1 MISTAITSNRGFTMG
16 SSSDAASC
24 RVRTVAPVATP
35 AIHDAPQMSQQMS
48 QHRSADYRITAELG
62 ASSTK
67 GQVWFRPATLDVL
80 VPTTPGHLA
89 WSPPT

>member
-1 MISTAITSNRGFTMG
+1 MISTAITINRGIALG
-16 SSSDAASC
+16 SSSDAAGC
-24 RVRTVAPVATP
+24 RVRSAAPVATP
-35 AIHDAPQMSQQMS
+35 AIHDAQQTS
-48 QHRSADYRITAELG
+48 VDYRIMAELR
-62 ASSTK
+62 ASSFE

>member
-1 MISTAITSNRGFTMG
+1 MISTAITSNRGHAMG
-16 SSSDAASC
+16 ASGAGC
-24 RVRTVAPVATP
+24 RVRAAAVVTP
-35 AIHDAPQMSQQMS
+35 AIHDAQQIS
-48 QHRSADYRITAELG
+48 LQSSVNQCITADLG
-62 ASSTK
+62 ASYFM

>member
-1 MISTAITSNRGFTMG
+1 VISTAITSNRGFAMG
-16 SSSDAASC
+16 SSSDAAGC
-24 RVRTVAPVATP
+24 RVRTAAPFATP
-35 AIHDAPQMSQQMS
+35 AIHDAQDMS
-48 QHRSADYRITAELG
+48 QHRSANYRITAELG

-80 VPTTPGHLA
+80 VPTTPGHPA

>member
-1 MISTAITSNRGFTMG
+1 VISTAIASNRGFAMG
-16 SSSDAASC
+16 ASSADAGC
-24 RVRTVAPVATP
+24 RFRAAAPVVTP
-35 AIHDAPQMSQQMS
+35 AIHDAQQTAQQTSVYPRIM
-48 QHRSADYRITAELG
+48 ADLG
-62 ASSTK
+62 ASSFK

>member
-1 MISTAITSNRGFTMG
+1 VISTAITSNRGFAMG

-24 RVRTVAPVATP
+24 RVRTAAPVATP
-35 AIHDAPQMSQQMS
+35 AIHDAHMMSQQIS
-48 QHRSADYRITAELG
+48 QHRSADYRLTAEPG
-62 ASSTK
+62 AFAFK

>member
-1 MISTAITSNRGFTMG
+1 MISTAITSNRGFAMG
-16 SSSDAASC
+16 ASRAAGC
-24 RVRTVAPVATP
+24 RLRTAAPVATP
-35 AIHDAPQMSQQMS
+35 AIHDAQQTS
-48 QHRSADYRITAELG
+48 QHTSVHYRITADLG
-62 ASSTK
+62 ASSFK

>member
-1 MISTAITSNRGFTMG
+1 MISTAITINRGIAMG
-16 SSSDAASC
+16 SSSDAAGC
-24 RVRTVAPVATP
+24 RVRTAAPVATP
-35 AIHDAPQMSQQMS
+35 AIHDAQVS
-48 QHRSADYRITAELG
+48 QHRSVDHRITAELG
-62 ASSTK
+62 ASSFM